1 MAKIRIYE
9 LARDLNVTNKELVE
23 KIRDMDIDVKSH
35 MSSLDDEEVTRIK
48 NNLLGLPQKEVEE
61 TRIKPSII
69 RRRKKRVSQ
78 MPVQAET
85 AVEPTP
91 HPEKTAVADQPSE
104 KTLKDR
110 EIPPEKE
117 PEETPK
123 EDAPEGAVVQPIV
136 SKEKDKVEKPA
147 ALKKLKKKKAA
158 KKIKKDVPAKIIKL
172 PVTPDPEKKEPKI
185 EKDRVHKPKAKL
197 EKISPPTEVSE
208 PESPPTEEPVKD
220 KKKKKKWT
228 KKLDEAARDRKF

>member
-9 LARDLNVTNKELVE
+9 LARDLNVTNKELLE
-23 KIRDMDIDVKSH
+23 KIRNMDIDVKSH
-35 MSSLDDEEVTRIK
+35 MSSLDDKAVNRIK
-48 NNLLGLPQKEVEE
+48 MNLLGSPQKEVEE

-69 RRRKKRVSQ
+69 RRRKKRVQ
-78 MPVQAET
+78 PIAVQPET
-85 AVEPTP
+85 AIEPEQ
-91 HPEKTAVADQPSE
+91 HSE
-104 KTLKDR
+104 KTEVAAQSSEKALKEK

-117 PEETPK
+117 TEEVIKEDASEPIVKGKKAVEKDTTVK
-123 EDAPEGAVVQPIV
+123 EDAPEEAVTQPIV
-136 SKEKDKVEKPA
+136 SKEKPKVMKPV

-158 KKIKKDVPAKIIKL
+158 KKVEKDVPAKIIKL

-208 PESPPTEEPVKD
+208 PESPP
-220 KKKKKKWT
+220 
-228 KKLDEAARDRKF
+228 